1 MFLAPHVQYDG
12 LVVLV
17 SRDGDHAGLAV
28 VPVHGYGGV
37 APMLKSKN
45 KTKNVAGDTNNFA
58 DDVTQSYRRCIFF
71 QEILIFPQ

>member
-12 LVVLV
+12 LIILV

-37 APMLKSKN
+37 APVLKSKKKMGSDFYMAMSHN
-45 KTKNVAGDTNNFA
+45 SKRLNI
-58 DDVTQSYRRCIFF
+58 SI
-71 QEILIFPQ
+71 IW

>member
-12 LVVLV
+12 LIILV

-37 APMLKSKN
+37 APVLKSMKS
-45 KTKNVAGDTNNFA
+45 
-58 DDVTQSYRRCIFF
+58 QS
-71 QEILIFPQ
+71 ET